1 MRTTLLQGGKHL
13 SLDHSNCGGTYLSEL
28 SSAMSDGMAMSISYW
43 GNKAKTMDWLDDEVC
58 PDIDCKKHNAGIGVI
73 SAIRVEGPEPPGMT
87 SLSPSSPTVQPWFP
101 SSTLPMWVPVYTL
114 PWNPSPNSGP
124 AATAPPLPGLPGGA
138 ASSTSQTTR
147 SSLASKFLNPR
158 VALAAAVA
166 AIAVAGV
173 ALTAA
178 PPFSSAQG
186 TPACRG
192 CTAMPASGAPP
203 RTSSAA
209 STLSGARRAASPR
222 ATPWAAWART
232 RGSPSHRTPECQ
244 PGSHA
249 PDARAVAILDA
260 RERCVL

>member
-1 MRTTLLQGGKHL
+1 
-13 SLDHSNCGGTYLSEL
+13 
-28 SSAMSDGMAMSISYW
+28 MSDGMAMSISYW

-173 ALTAA
+173 ALTVCPSFFFRPRHAGLPGMHRHAGFGGA
-178 PPFSSAQG
+178 PAHLVGGQHFVGGPPGGFAQG
-186 TPACRG
+186 HPMGSVGQNPRFTF
-192 CTAMPASGAPP
+192 APHP
-203 RTSSAA
+203 
-209 STLSGARRAASPR
+209 
-222 ATPWAAWART
+222 
-232 RGSPSHRTPECQ
+232 
-244 PGSHA
+244 
-249 PDARAVAILDA
+249 
-260 RERCVL
+260 